1 MKKYKKIQVGIAGF
15 GMSGQIF
22 HGPFLDADQRF
33 RIKKVYERTTEH
45 AKERYPY
52 VETVRSYKELLG
64 DDIDLVVIAA
74 PNPLHVPMA
83 EEAIEAGKHVIVEKP
98 AAASSE
104 EVRRLCRLAKERRV
118 LFSVYQNRRLDG
130 DFRTIRKL
138 IAEGTLGDIVDY
150 EAHYDRLVTGASS
163 KKWKAE
169 GGRGIGILYDL
180 GVHIIDQA
188 YVLFGMPCEVYADFC
203 KQREESADYDRFNVI
218 LYYKGLR
225 ALLSAGEVVAMPGPH
240 FMVHGRKGSYIKYG
254 MDVQE
259 EALGAGVA
267 PGCEGWGLED
277 PAAYGILG
285 TVGEN
290 GIQKRPVPT
299 IAGDYGLYYDNFYH
313 AMNGEAE
320 LLVNPEDSI
329 AVLQIM
335 EAAIRSAAS
344 HKREKI
350 G

>member
-1 MKKYKKIQVGIAGF
+1 MMNGIQFQSV
-15 GMSGQIF
+15 Q
-22 HGPFLDADQRF
+22 
-33 RIKKVYERTTEH
+33 T
-45 AKERYPY
+45 
-52 VETVRSYKELLG
+52 
-64 DDIDLVVIAA
+64 
-74 PNPLHVPMA
+74 PNAL
-83 EEAIEAGKHVIVEKP
+83 
-98 AAASSE
+98 SSE
-104 EVRRLCRLAKERRV
+104 LRSVIRDNV
-118 LFSVYQNRRLDG
+118 LQF
-130 DFRTIRKL
+130 
-138 IAEGTLGDIVDY
+138 
-150 EAHYDRLVTGASS
+150 
-163 KKWKAE
+163 
-169 GGRGIGILYDL
+169 
-180 GVHIIDQA
+180 
-188 YVLFGMPCEVYADFC
+188 YVQG
-203 KQREESADYDRFNVI
+203 N
-218 LYYKGLR
+218 
-225 ALLSAGEVVAMPGPH
+225 
-240 FMVHGRKGSYIKYG
+240 G

-259 EALGAGVA
+259 EALGAGAA

-350 G
+350 